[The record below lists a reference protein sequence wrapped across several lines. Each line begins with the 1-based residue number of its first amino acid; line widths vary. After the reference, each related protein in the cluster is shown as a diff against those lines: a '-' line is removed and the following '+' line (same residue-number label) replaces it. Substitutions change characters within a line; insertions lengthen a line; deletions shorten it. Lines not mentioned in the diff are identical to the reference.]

1 MKRRKQTPEL
11 RLAFK
16 LLRHHSSWTIYTTL
30 SSVDAQLG
38 TAIPSSSPSL
48 PNMPVYAYD
57 IDPNVTATPP
67 INFSASPPIV
77 LLLDLIVILKHIA
90 LLPVVFSPFPRPGV
104 DLTTGGIL
112 LQIIAF
118 ISSVFVTGMW
128 IASLLLG
135 VPAPWI
141 AMGIGYAV
149 VTGIQLMQ
157 GKTVI
162 PPTGGKEGFEDEA
175 WFV

>member
-1 MKRRKQTPEL
+1 
-11 RLAFK
+11 
-16 LLRHHSSWTIYTTL
+16 
-30 SSVDAQLG
+30 
-38 TAIPSSSPSL
+38 
-48 PNMPVYAYD
+48 MPVYAYD

-90 LLPVVFSPFPRPGV
+90 LLPVVLSPFPGPGV
-104 DLTTGGIL
+104 DLTAAGIL
-112 LQIIAF
+112 LQIFAF
-118 ISSVFVTGMW
+118 VASVFVTGIW
-128 IASLLLG
+128 IASLSFG

-141 AMGIGYAV
+141 AMGVAYAV
-149 VTGIQLMQ
+149 CTVIQLMQ

>member
-1 MKRRKQTPEL
+1 
-11 RLAFK
+11 
-16 LLRHHSSWTIYTTL
+16 
-30 SSVDAQLG
+30 
-38 TAIPSSSPSL
+38 
-48 PNMPVYAYD
+48 MPVYAYD
-57 IDPNVTATPP
+57 IDPNVTANPP

-118 ISSVFVTGMW
+118 TSSVFVTGMW